1 MDPRVEVSDEAIA
14 AWHMLIGDLAYSDAR
29 TAVVEHYRES
39 PDRVMGS
46 DIHARVKAIR
56 EARLVNVDQ
65 ARLME
70 DVDPDDGRAW
80 VAELQARLKAIADGA
95 MEDPPRYLDAG
106 ARLRA
111 VEA

>member
-1 MDPRVEVSDEAIA
+1 
-14 AWHMLIGDLAYSDAR
+14 
-29 TAVVEHYRES
+29 
-39 PDRVMGS
+39 
-46 DIHARVKAIR
+46 
-56 EARLVNVDQ
+56 LVNVDQ